1 MLDRIIEYSGYPG
14 SILKYAN
21 GNNFSEHPTQKPTDL
36 FENLIKTYTREGDV
50 VLDPVV
56 GSGTT
61 AVAARNCKRR
71 FICGDQ
77 SAEYVAVARDRLR
90 MPFERRHVVQNDRVD
105 DLPLFA
111 GIEAR

>member
-1 MLDRIIEYSGYPG
+1 MKKMTLKKWEKSAADKRADKAGKHGKEG
-14 SILKYAN
+14 SK
-21 GNNFSEHPTQKPTDL
+21 KD
-36 FENLIKTYTREGDV
+36 KMMDKK
-50 VLDPVV
+50 
-56 GSGTT
+56 
-61 AVAARNCKRR
+61 AVARMNKKRR